1 MKLKTSQLFTA
12 SLLSAVMFSAHAA
25 NTNQST
31 NVESESTQSRQ
42 TQTEERHF
50 QWGLSENEF
59 SRYEKLMEGVR
70 GSISPDS
77 ISPIEV
83 LGIHARTAS
92 EREKYARMWADMM
105 EKDAERILAFQRA
118 YDEVWKEKGGD
129 IIDISAI
136 RSQPAT
142 SALSQA
148 NNSLPKGESRT
159 LTLLTKLES
168 CSECDQKINTLLT
181 SLMVDKS
188 LQLNVYFS
196 DSENKPTS
204 MIRQWAVKNGVQP
217 ELLKSKRITIN
228 HGSSIMKKHQITE
241 NQLPVVY
248 K

>member
-1 MKLKTSQLFTA
+1 MKLRNSQLFTA
-12 SLLSAVMFSAHAA
+12 TFLSLAMATAYGA
-25 NTNQST
+25 NTNQSKDI
-31 NVESESTQSRQ
+31 ESQSTQTRQ
-42 TQTEERHF
+42 TQTEERHL
-50 QWGLSENEF
+50 QWGLSDSEF
-59 SRYEKLMEGVR
+59 SRYEKLMEGIR

-92 EREKYARMWADMM
+92 EREKYARMWAEMM
-105 EKDAERILAFQRA
+105 EKDAQRILAFQRA
-118 YDEVWKEKGGD
+118 YDQVWEEKGGD

-136 RSQPAT
+136 RPQPET
-142 SALSQA
+142 SSRDQVMRQ
-148 NNSLPKGESRT
+148 LPKDEAKT
-159 LTLLTKLES
+159 LTLITKLES
-168 CSECDQKINTLLT
+168 CSECDQKITALLT

-196 DSENKPTS
+196 DSENKQTS

-217 ELLKSKRITIN
+217 ELLQSKRITLN